1 MGRINAGPV
10 ISNPAD
16 RADRDNDGWFKISS
30 LFTVMEYGVLKKEKG
45 ESRRGP
51 GNGKLSLGNPREKVR
66 FPLRMTSARERKV
79 ERSKVQEE
87 TLTVQNFNRAE
98 GQQYFTPV
106 KDKQNATKKQ
116 NNVLLKRK

>member
-87 TLTVQNFNRAE
+87 TLTAQNFHRGE
-98 GQQYFTPV
+98 GQ
-106 KDKQNATKKQ
+106 
-116 NNVLLKRK
+116 